1 MWEWYEWDSIEAFNE
16 WHEAIKIKLGYPL
29 IGVNQATGEKDFEAC
44 LTTEYTNVVIV
55 ENKFIGVVE
64 IENSKDLIPTILRPP
79 KRTTVKNWSEI
90 G

>member
-44 LTTEYTNVVIV
+44 LTTEYTNWFLVN
-55 ENKFIGVVE
+55 EKFIAVVE
-64 IENSKDLIPTILRPP
+64 LENAEGLTKSNLTPP
-79 KRTTVKNWSEI
+79 KRTTPH
-90 G
+90 